1 MKKKYIF
8 VISITLIIFFSLFP
22 SCKKDEGFHQISDI
36 EREIYLKINNYRATQ
51 ELNSLVEQFLLF
63 KEGRVISEKMAADVY
78 TAGDPEAQN
87 DLDELTENLGGN
99 SNSLIMLNSNI
110 ANADSI
116 VNFLSSEPSAIVIL
130 RGSFTQCGV
139 GFSTD
144 TDNLHHIA
152 ILFMNIPN

>member
-1 MKKKYIF
+1 MKKTYFF
-8 VISITLIIFFSLFP
+8 VFTISLIIISSLLP
-22 SCKKDEGFHQISDI
+22 SCKENEGFHQISDI
-36 EREIYLKINNYRATQ
+36 EREIYLKINNYRASQGLST
-51 ELNSLVEQFLLF
+51 LVEQFLLF

-78 TAGDPEAQN
+78 NAGDPEAQN

-116 VNFLSSEPSAIVIL
+116 INFLSSEPSAIEIL
-130 RGSFTQCGV
+130 RGTFTQCGV

-144 TDNLHHIA
+144 SDNLHHIA
-152 ILFMNIPN
+152 ILLMNIPN